1 MQVRSLFDDL
11 WIAEKPNNGV
21 SPKLKRRKYG
31 GNTCKEDAEN
41 LHVKMFLFKLFSHFC
56 NVEFVIKLAASQMDR
71 KANLQKKGKINL
83 FAVL

>member
-56 NVEFVIKLAASQMDR
+56 DVKFAIKVAASHMHS
-71 KANLQKKGKINL
+71 KANLQKKVKINL
-83 FAVL
+83 LAVL